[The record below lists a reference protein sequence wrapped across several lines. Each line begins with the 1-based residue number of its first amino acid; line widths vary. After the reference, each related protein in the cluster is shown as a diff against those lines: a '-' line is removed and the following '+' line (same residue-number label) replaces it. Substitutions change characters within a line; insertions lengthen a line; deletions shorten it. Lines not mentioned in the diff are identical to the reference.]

1 MGLITETDY
10 QYYEGQQVFNYT
22 GAAEYKC
29 TFNTKMLDLGSN
41 NSSNYFV
48 EWTNVVSPQLNDWN
62 LLTPGLDYTSWE
74 NILKVTANQPT
85 AVLLRVTLIEPAK
98 WDNYG
103 GYEYIKLNDII
114 NNFMVAYV
122 GEDKIVERV
131 KRSDVIFH
139 AKRGLQEFSYDTLK
153 SVNSMEIEV
162 PPSLSFP
169 IPNNYVN
176 YVQLSWIDKIGIKHI
191 IYPTNNLTSSPTE
204 VPIQDSGFKAL
215 PTQDSFGENLEAQQ
229 SRTNER
235 WRKAND
241 RAITGELDNEYIGV
255 YDWNWWK
262 MAYGQRY
269 GLEPTRTQKNGWFN
283 IDERRGTFNFSS
295 DLTGKLIMINY
306 ISDGL
311 AYDTDMKVPK
321 MAEEAMYMHIL
332 YSILST
338 KLNTPEYIV
347 RRFKKERSS
356 KLRNAKIR
364 LSNIKLD
371 AFTQVMRGKSKWL
384 KN

>member
-10 QYYEGQQVFNYT
+10 QYYEGQQLFEW
-22 GAAEYKC
+22 GSAEYKC
-29 TFNTKMLDLGSN
+29 TFDTKMLDLGSN
-41 NSSNYFV
+41 HPSNYFV
-48 EWTNVVSPQLNDWN
+48 EWSPTNPPLPNGWN
-62 LLTPGLDYTSWE
+62 LLNPGVDYQSWE
-74 NILKVTANQPT
+74 NVLKVTAVQPT
-85 AVLLRVTLIEPAK
+85 AVLLRVTLVEQAK

-169 IPNNYVN
+169 IPHDYVN
-176 YVQLSWIDKIGIKHI
+176 YVQLSWIDNIGIKHI

-204 VPIQDSGFKAL
+204 VPIQDGGYNAL
-215 PTQDSFGENLEAQQ
+215 PIQDYWGENLEAQQ

-241 RAITGELDNEYIGV
+241 RKITGELDDQYIGV

-269 GLEPTRTQKNGWFN
+269 GLEPTTTQKNGWFN